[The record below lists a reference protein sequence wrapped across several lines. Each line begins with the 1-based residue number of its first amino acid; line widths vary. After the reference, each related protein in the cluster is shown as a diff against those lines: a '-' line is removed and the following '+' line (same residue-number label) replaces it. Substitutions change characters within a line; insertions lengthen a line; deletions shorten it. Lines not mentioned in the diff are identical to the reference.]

1 LVKSLSPKVSRQRL
15 QLKFTR
21 GPEVR
26 YISHLD
32 LMRLW
37 ERALRRAGIPI
48 AYSEGFNP
56 RPRMALGSPLAVGVT
71 SDGELLDL
79 FLEQRISPY
88 HLTTSIS
95 KELPDGISILE
106 VAEMGLK
113 VPSLQSRANQADY
126 IVTITSD
133 KTPEQIQ
140 SAVDSFLDAKHIEW
154 QHKRDK
160 KIREYDIRALVQ
172 YLQVI
177 GGKNNEFQIGMRLK
191 ISGRPEQVCA
201 ALGFSDHPSLIHR
214 TGIILDEIG
223 GN

>member
-1 LVKSLSPKVSRQRL
+1 MVKSLSPKVSRQRL

-37 ERALRRAGIPI
+37 ERALRRAGMPI

>member
-1 LVKSLSPKVSRQRL
+1 MVKSLSPKVSRQRL

>member
-1 LVKSLSPKVSRQRL
+1 
-15 QLKFTR
+15 
-21 GPEVR
+21 
-26 YISHLD
+26 
-32 LMRLW
+32 MRLW